1 MGNASRRTSDASDG
15 RPSFPTQPRE
25 TSLFFSGNH
34 SLIPIHSFPP
44 VPIHLRRISSPRH
57 LLPPC
62 ARRGWASCDGHG
74 LRRGAPLRRMRR
86 LPLTH
91 RRRPRARSFHGR
103 WPPSWSSS
111 QRGGG
116 GRDSPV
122 SSRRAAPRCRR
133 GGRRIH
139 SPVRSPRHHH
149 VRADA

>member
-1 MGNASRRTSDASDG
+1 MLRDG
-15 RPSFPTQPRE
+15 RPTRRTDARHFPRGNARPR
-25 TSLFFSGNH
+25 LFSSGNR
-34 SLIPIHSFPP
+34 SLIPILSFPP
-44 VPIHLRRISSPRH
+44 VLIHLRILSSPRH

-74 LRRGAPLRRMRR
+74 LRRGAPLRRMLG

-103 WPPSWSSS
+103 WPPSGSSS
-111 QRGGG
+111 QGGG
-116 GRDSPV
+116 GGCDSPV

-133 GGRRIH
+133 GGWRIH